1 MTKQELAEKYIEEA
15 LLRGRWKLSERLPAE
30 RELAV
35 ELGVNRGTLRA
46 ALQTLTGKEFLKPSM
61 AEAPQCKLCRRN
73 ALRFAVH

>member
-46 ALQTLTGKEFLKPSM
+46 ALQTLTGKGILET
-61 AEAPQCKLCRRN
+61 
-73 ALRFAVH
+73 VHGRGTTE